1 MEEESEL
8 RECAEDDNGLWR
20 FRTRDNL
27 AMAVSTKRDTVQCW
41 GLHLR
46 LSLHHARHGGNHPI
60 EHHFQRKKW
69 SLLFGPCRSR
79 SQRHRSKHLYKSPA
93 ALLIIDQILKLA
105 LRPARPSS
113 VFRYCC
119 TSRARFCSTRPR
131 SNTGRSELRTILK
144 LRPARSSSK
153 ASVIA
158 KHTPSHFDS
167 PPNSAIRHL
176 TL

>member
-20 FRTRDNL
+20 FRTRDNI

-46 LSLHHARHGGNHPI
+46 LSLHHARHGADHPM
-60 EHHFQRKKW
+60 EYHLQSKKR
-69 SLLFGPCRSR
+69 SLLSGPCRSQT
-79 SQRHRSKHLYKSPA
+79 QRHRSKHLHKSPE
-93 ALLIIDQILKLA
+93 ALPVIDQILELA
-105 LRPARPSS
+105 LRPTRPSS

-119 TSRARFCSTRPR
+119 TSKARFSSARER
-131 SNTGRSELRTILK
+131 SNTGRSEIRMILK

-167 PPNSAIRHL
+167 PPNSARRHL

>member
-1 MEEESEL
+1 MPK
-8 RECAEDDNGLWR
+8 CAEDDNGLWR

-46 LSLHHARHGGNHPI
+46 LSLHHARHGANHPI

-69 SLLFGPCRSR
+69 SLLFGPCRSQ
-79 SQRHRSKHLYKSPA
+79 SQRHRSKHLHKSPA
-93 ALLIIDQILKLA
+93 ALSIIDQILELA
-105 LRPARPSS
+105 LRPTRPSS
-113 VFRYCC
+113 VYRYSC
-119 TSRARFCSTRPR
+119 TSRARFSSTRPR
-131 SNTGRSELRTILK
+131 SNTGRSEPRTILK

-167 PPNSAIRHL
+167 PPNSARRHL
-176 TL
+176 NL